1 MAGAASRRQ
10 LEKECGMFRFAGF
23 SLGLVLAISIWAV
36 WPKAGAAI
44 TNGTTAPDVA
54 GENWLNSKPLT
65 IAALKGRVVL
75 VEFWTYG

>member
-1 MAGAASRRQ
+1 MV
-10 LEKECGMFRFAGF
+10 RFAAF
-23 SLGLVLAISIWAV
+23 SLGLALALSSWAV

-44 TNGTTAPDVA
+44 TIGAAAPEIA

-65 IAALKGRVVL
+65 TGGLKGRVVL